1 VSSEDIINKKDEF
14 LPEEELSIPDY
25 SYDENEIND
34 IDTMLSD
41 DVRVG
46 RLGWLV
52 FLNLGQLD
60 YRNIGK
66 TIAITEFIAANRS
79 QSYIGDFEPFE
90 IGPFHKSFSSIV
102 GPNGSGKSNVI
113 DALLFVFGYRASKM
127 RQAKLSELIHS
138 SHQTLDYCAV
148 EVHFHEIHDLPGSD
162 DFEVVPQSD
171 LVISRQASRNNA
183 SKYFISGRQS
193 NYSEVRTLL
202 KDRGIDLDHKRFLI
216 LQGEVESIAQ
226 MKPKAPNEHEDGLLE
241 YLEDIIGTSKY
252 KTPIEEANDKIE
264 KYNEERLEKLHR
276 VKIVEKRKAG
286 LREAEDFLREE
297 NMLTMK
303 KSAFYQRQILELK
316 NEVEI
321 SARAVNQLKDKLE
334 EEQGKHTQIKQD
346 TQNLENRYKNSIKE
360 YQNLEKET
368 NQILKELSGYEKEN
382 IHLEEKKKHA
392 VTKQKKLLKAI
403 QIDRHALSEAKTS
416 IRYNEDDLIAR
427 SQEIAQAEKS
437 LEVEERKL
445 EAIRE
450 GLKGK
455 TEKFSA
461 QIEEKQR
468 ELAPWTEKINSKQ
481 SAIDVA
487 RSEHNILKEKM
498 DSTKLALNQAEE
510 DVVSLEETRRSK
522 EQEIIATKNKINL
535 IKKEINQLELS
546 SKDNN
551 KIQDK
556 LRSSLADARQKEEEA
571 RALLQSTQ
579 SRGQVL
585 TSLLKL
591 KDSGRNLGVI
601 DDKYDIAVSTA
612 CQALDNIVVDSV
624 EVGQNC
630 IEYLRKNNLGR
641 AQFILLQQLSS
652 MDLSPIQ
659 TPEGVPRLFDLIK
672 PKEKKFAPA
681 FYKALQN
688 TLVAENL
695 QQASRIAYGK
705 QRWRV
710 VTLDGQLIDKSG
722 TMSGGGT
729 KVNRGGMSSK
739 FVPDVTP
746 EIVSNLEKERIRLEN
761 QWREFKDQRKNS
773 EDQLFHKKNEI
784 PELELNLSKLDMD
797 LNACIRRIADTQKR
811 INELRQQNKP
821 NVEDGKRIQKIL
833 KEIEKLITELED
845 LKGQSSKIEDE
856 IKMLHEQILQAGG
869 DKLRSQKYQVDSIK
883 EKIVMINDRITSSQV
898 AKSKAEKDLSKFET
912 SIAKNE
918 NEMEQLKQELEQL
931 EIDIRQKA
939 EAARSISDRANE
951 AKRILDDRKEELY
964 EIKTEL
970 DEKTEI
976 INQIRAVEV
985 EIRNKLEDC
994 ERTLAEN
1001 KQKENY
1007 WLGLLGKLTFHEIGD
1022 EPRPEFQTY
1031 TDDELL
1037 AMDKENLKNEIE
1049 SLNAKIQ
1056 DANPNLNV
1064 LLEYRRCEE
1073 EYKSRVK
1080 DLEEVTSIRDEC
1092 KRQYDELRKLR
1103 LEEFMH
1109 GFTLISQK
1117 LKEMYQM
1124 ITLGGNAE
1132 LECCDS
1138 LDPFSEGIIFS
1149 VMPPKK
1155 SWKNISNLS
1164 GGEKTLSSLALVF
1177 ALHHYKPT
1185 PLYVMDEIDAALDF
1199 RNVSI
1204 VANYIKERTKNA
1216 QFIIISLRNNMFE
1229 LADRLVGIYKTNNMV
1244 GTLASVLAEEVA
1256 ADQEQSHEPFI
1267 TGDTILMLTTDEDIL
1282 KTCEIVE
1289 DNDINYD
1296 EETTVSITIDNDK
1309 KDILVP
1315 SFKLWDEDVG
1325 SGLRSK
1331 AQEVEYER
1339 YQQQLAVEK
1348 LRNTDSKSLISIA
1361 ALRNKDSTSDVSKL
1375 ETVHK
1380 KLLKEA
1386 EDQLARYD
1394 SLGLGGKKRKVDAII
1409 NNNSN
1414 IGGENKVPEEP
1425 DNKKARLRVQRRT
1438 SSANPE
1444 EVLTQSS
1451 KDETTRITRSRK
1463 KKDEKQVDEIK
1474 IFNTKSTEIVNHK
1487 KITRPSTSSY
1497 IQQQLATFIKPNTAM
1512 PTGSR
1517 KSTRSALAFG
1527 YKVPVKPFVKKDFSL
1542 PVSIFGEMMNE
1553 RENFRLQEYQQQMD
1567 AGEEFKKL

>member
-1 VSSEDIINKKDEF
+1 
-14 LPEEELSIPDY
+14 
-25 SYDENEIND
+25 
-34 IDTMLSD
+34 M
-41 DVRVG
+41 
-46 RLGWLV
+46 
-52 FLNLGQLD
+52 
-60 YRNIGK
+60 
-66 TIAITEFIAANRS
+66 
-79 QSYIGDFEPFE
+79 
-90 IGPFHKSFSSIV
+90 
-102 GPNGSGKSNVI
+102 
-113 DALLFVFGYRASKM
+113 
-127 RQAKLSELIHS
+127 
-138 SHQTLDYCAV
+138 
-148 EVHFHEIHDLPGSD
+148 
-162 DFEVVPQSD
+162 
-171 LVISRQASRNNA
+171 
-183 SKYFISGRQS
+183 
-193 NYSEVRTLL
+193 

-276 VKIVEKRKAG
+276 VKIVEKEKQG
-286 LREAEDFLREE
+286 LEEKKKEAEDFLREE
-297 NMLTMK
+297 NMLAMK

-316 NEVEI
+316 HDVEI

-346 TQNLENRYKNSIKE
+346 TQNLEDRYNKSIKE

-427 SQEIAQAEKS
+427 GKEIAQAEKS

-487 RSEHNILKEKM
+487 QSEHNILKEKM
-498 DSTKLALNQAEE
+498 DSTKRALDQAEN
-510 DVVSLEETRRSK
+510 DVVSLEDTRRSK
-522 EQEIIATKNKINL
+522 EQEIKATRNKINL

-546 SKDNN
+546 TKDSN
-551 KIQDK
+551 KIQEK
-556 LRSSLADARQKEEEA
+556 LRSNLSDVRQKEEEA
-571 RALLQSTQ
+571 KALLKSTQ

-591 KDSGRNLGVI
+591 KDSGRIKGLYDRLGNLGVI
-601 DDKYDIAVSTA
+601 DDKYDVAVSTA

-624 EVGQNC
+624 EVGQSC

-672 PKEKKFAPA
+672 PKEQKFAPA
-681 FYKALQN
+681 FFKALQN
-688 TLVAENL
+688 TLVAKDL

-761 QWREFKDQRKNS
+761 QWREFKDQRKSS
-773 EDQLFHKKNEI
+773 EDQLLHKKNEI

-797 LNACIRRIADTQKR
+797 LNASIKRIADTQKR

-821 NVEDGKRIQKIL
+821 NVEDGKRMQKIL
-833 KEIEKLITELED
+833 TEIKKLTTELED
-845 LKGQSSKIEDE
+845 LKGQSSKIDDE

-898 AKSKAEKDLSKFET
+898 AKSKAEKDVSKFET
-912 SIAKNE
+912 SITKNE

-931 EIDIRQKA
+931 EVDIRQKA
-939 EAARSISDRANE
+939 EIARSISDRANE
-951 AKRILDDRKEELY
+951 AKRVLDDKKEELD

-1001 KQKENY
+1001 KQKENH
-1007 WLGLLGKLTFHEIGD
+1007 WLGLLGKLTLHEIGD

-1229 LADRLVGIYKTNNMV
+1229 LADRLVGIYKTNNM
-1244 GTLASVLAEEVA
+1244 T
-1256 ADQEQSHEPFI
+1256 
-1267 TGDTILMLTTDEDIL
+1267 
-1282 KTCEIVE
+1282 K
-1289 DNDINYD
+1289 
-1296 EETTVSITIDNDK
+1296 SITISPR
-1309 KDILVP
+1309 DIMIP
-1315 SFKLWDEDVG
+1315 
-1325 SGLRSK
+1325 
-1331 AQEVEYER
+1331 
-1339 YQQQLAVEK
+1339 
-1348 LRNTDSKSLISIA
+1348 
-1361 ALRNKDSTSDVSKL
+1361 
-1375 ETVHK
+1375 
-1380 KLLKEA
+1380 
-1386 EDQLARYD
+1386 
-1394 SLGLGGKKRKVDAII
+1394 
-1409 NNNSN
+1409 
-1414 IGGENKVPEEP
+1414 
-1425 DNKKARLRVQRRT
+1425 
-1438 SSANPE
+1438 
-1444 EVLTQSS
+1444 
-1451 KDETTRITRSRK
+1451 
-1463 KKDEKQVDEIK
+1463 
-1474 IFNTKSTEIVNHK
+1474 
-1487 KITRPSTSSY
+1487 
-1497 IQQQLATFIKPNTAM
+1497 
-1512 PTGSR
+1512 
-1517 KSTRSALAFG
+1517 
-1527 YKVPVKPFVKKDFSL
+1527 
-1542 PVSIFGEMMNE
+1542 
-1553 RENFRLQEYQQQMD
+1553 
-1567 AGEEFKKL
+1567 

>member
-1 VSSEDIINKKDEF
+1 
-14 LPEEELSIPDY
+14 
-25 SYDENEIND
+25 
-34 IDTMLSD
+34 
-41 DVRVG
+41 
-46 RLGWLV
+46 
-52 FLNLGQLD
+52 
-60 YRNIGK
+60 
-66 TIAITEFIAANRS
+66 
-79 QSYIGDFEPFE
+79 
-90 IGPFHKSFSSIV
+90 SFSSIV

-127 RQAKLSELIHS
+127 RQAKLCELIHS
-138 SHQTLDYCAV
+138 SQGFHNLDYCTV
-148 EVHFHEIHDLPGSD
+148 EVHFQEIRDLPGSD
-162 DFEVVPQSD
+162 DFEVIPQSD
-171 LVISRQASRNNA
+171 LIISRQAFSNSS
-183 SKYFISGRQS
+183 SKYFINGRLS
-193 NYSEVRTLL
+193 TYSEVTTLL
-202 KDRGIDLDHKRFLI
+202 KERGIDLDHKRFLI

-226 MKPKAPNEHEDGLLE
+226 MKPKAPNDHEDGLLE

-252 KTPIEEANDKIE
+252 KAPIEEASDKVE
-264 KYNEERLEKLHR
+264 KYNDERLDKLHR
-276 VKIVEKRKAG
+276 VKIVEKEKQG
-286 LREAEDFLREE
+286 LEAKKKEAEDFLREE
-297 NMLTMK
+297 NMLAMK
-303 KSAFYQRQILELK
+303 RSALYQRQILKLK
-316 NEVEI
+316 HEVEI
-321 SARAVNQLKDKLE
+321 SAKAVNQLKVKLE

-346 TQNLENRYKNSIKE
+346 TQNLEDRYKNSIQE

-368 NQILKELSGYEKEN
+368 NQIMKELSGYEKAN

-403 QIDRHALSEAKTS
+403 QIDRHALSEAKIS
-416 IRYNEDDLIAR
+416 IRYNEDDLITR
-427 SQEIAQAEKS
+427 SQEIAQAEQN

-468 ELAPWTEKINSKQ
+468 ELAPWTEKINLKQ

-487 RSEHNILKEKM
+487 HSEHSILKEKM
-498 DSTKLALNQAEE
+498 DSTKRALEQAENE
-510 DVVSLEETRRSK
+510 IASLEDTRRSK
-522 EQEIIATKNKINL
+522 EQGIIATRNKINL
-535 IKKEINQLELS
+535 IKKEINQLEVP
-546 SKDNN
+546 SKDTS
-551 KIQDK
+551 KIQEK

-571 RALLQSTQ
+571 RALLQSTM

-591 KDSGRNLGVI
+591 KDSGRIQGLYVRRLLTDRLGNLGVI
-601 DDKYDIAVSTA
+601 DDKYDVAVSTA

-624 EVGQNC
+624 EVGQSC

-652 MDLSPIQ
+652 MDMSPIQ
-659 TPEGVPRLFDLIK
+659 TPEGVPRLFDLIR

-681 FYKALQN
+681 FFKALQN

-695 QQASRIAYGK
+695 QQASRIAYGR

-761 QWREFKDQRKNS
+761 QWREFNEQRKSS
-773 EDQLFHKKNEI
+773 EDQLLRKKNEV

-797 LNACIRRIADTQKR
+797 LNACIKRIADTHKR

-821 NVEDGKRIQKIL
+821 NVEDGKRMKKIL
-833 KEIEKLITELED
+833 VEIEKLTTELED
-845 LKGQSSKIEDE
+845 LKSQSSKIEDE

-883 EKIVMINDRITSSQV
+883 EKIGMINDRITASQV
-898 AKSKAEKDLSKFET
+898 AKSKAEKDVSKLEN

-918 NEMEQLKQELEQL
+918 NETEQLKQELEQF
-931 EIDIRQKA
+931 EVDIRQKA
-939 EAARSISDRANE
+939 ELARSINGRANE
-951 AKRILDDRKEELY
+951 ARRILDDKKEELD

-976 INQIRAVEV
+976 INKIRAVEV

-1001 KQKENY
+1001 KQKENH
-1007 WLGLLGKLTFHEIGD
+1007 WLGLLSKLTLHEIGG

-1037 AMDKENLKNEIE
+1037 AMNKENLKNEIE

-1073 EYKSRVK
+1073 EYTSRVK
-1080 DLEEVTSIRDEC
+1080 DLEEITSIRDEC
-1092 KRQYDELRKLR
+1092 KRHYDELRKLR

-1229 LADRLVGIYKTNNMV
+1229 LADRLVGIYKTNNMDIVARMEVDMFESSPHELPHIESQTTPDSSAAYSPEVVEGQNVHSKDSVTNTEKQTKRSGKRRRKTLETEDNQTPAASSSQPCQKKRILPPRKV

-1256 ADQEQSHEPFI
+1256 AGQE
-1267 TGDTILMLTTDEDIL
+1267 TILVLTSDEDIL
-1282 KTCEIVE
+1282 QTCEIVE
-1289 DNDINYD
+1289 DNDINFD
-1296 EETTVSITIDNDK
+1296 EEMTVSIAIDNDK
-1309 KDILVP
+1309 KDIIVP

-1331 AQEVEYER
+1331 AQEEDTSDATYEKRHRKHELAEKKLKNREREKLEYER

-1361 ALRNKDSTSDVSKL
+1361 ALRSNDSTSDASKL

-1394 SLGLGGKKRKVDAII
+1394 SLGLGGKKRKADAII
-1409 NNNSN
+1409 NNSIN
-1414 IGGENKVPEEP
+1414 IVGESKIIEEP
-1425 DNKKARLRVQRRT
+1425 ENKKARLRIPRRI
-1438 SSANPE
+1438 SNANP
-1444 EVLTQSS
+1444 
-1451 KDETTRITRSRK
+1451 DEAFTPT
-1463 KKDEKQVDEIK
+1463 
-1474 IFNTKSTEIVNHK
+1474 
-1487 KITRPSTSSY
+1487 
-1497 IQQQLATFIKPNTAM
+1497 M

-1527 YKVPVKPFVKKDFSL
+1527 YKVPIKPLVKKDFSL
-1542 PVSIFGEMMNE
+1542 PVSIFGEMMSE
-1553 RENFRLQEYQQQMD
+1553 RENLRLQEYQQPID
-1567 AGEEFKKL
+1567 AEELKKL

>member
-1 VSSEDIINKKDEF
+1 YGSETRKCLGIAAEAFMVSEVEA
-14 LPEEELSIPDY
+14 SILVLQGK
-25 SYDENEIND
+25 N
-34 IDTMLSD
+34 
-41 DVRVG
+41 DVR
-46 RLGWLV
+46 
-52 FLNLGQLD
+52 
-60 YRNIGK
+60 K
-66 TIAITEFIAANRS
+66 T
-79 QSYIGDFEPFE
+79 
-90 IGPFHKSFSSIV
+90 SFSSIV

-138 SHQTLDYCAV
+138 SKGVLTLDYCAV

-171 LVISRQASRNNA
+171 LIISRQAFRNNS

-193 NYSEVRTLL
+193 NYSEVTTLL

-252 KTPIEEANDKIE
+252 KTPIEEANEKIE

-276 VKIVEKRKAG
+276 VKIVEKEKQS
-286 LREAEDFLREE
+286 LEEKKKEAEDFLREE
-297 NMLTMK
+297 NILAMK

-316 NEVEI
+316 HEVEI

-346 TQNLENRYKNSIKE
+346 TQNLEDRYKKSIKE

-368 NQILKELSGYEKEN
+368 NQILKELSSYEKEN

-392 VTKQKKLLKAI
+392 
-403 QIDRHALSEAKTS
+403 DRHALSEAKTS

-427 SQEIAQAEKS
+427 GKEIAQAEKS
-437 LEVEERKL
+437 LEAEEKKL

-487 RSEHNILKEKM
+487 QSEHNILKEKM
-498 DSTKLALNQAEE
+498 DSTKRALDQAEN
-510 DVVSLEETRRSK
+510 DVVSLEDTRRSK
-522 EQEIIATKNKINL
+522 EQEIITTRNKINL
-535 IKKEINQLELS
+535 IKKEISQLELS

-551 KIQDK
+551 KIQEK
-556 LRSSLADARQKEEEA
+556 LRSSLAAVRQKEEEA
-571 RALLQSTQ
+571 KALLQSTQ

-591 KDSGRNLGVI
+591 KDSGRIKGLYDRLGNLGVI
-601 DDKYDIAVSTA
+601 DDKYDVAVSTA

-624 EVGQNC
+624 EVGQSC

-672 PKEKKFAPA
+672 PKEQKFAPA
-681 FYKALQN
+681 FFKALQN
-688 TLVAENL
+688 TLVAKDL

-773 EDQLFHKKNEI
+773 EDQLLHKKNEI

-797 LNACIRRIADTQKR
+797 LNACIKRIADTQKR

-821 NVEDGKRIQKIL
+821 NVEDGKRMQKIL
-833 KEIEKLITELED
+833 TQIKKLTTELED
-845 LKGQSSKIEDE
+845 LKGQSSKIDDE

-898 AKSKAEKDLSKFET
+898 AKSKAEKDVSKFET
-912 SIAKNE
+912 SITKNE

-931 EIDIRQKA
+931 EVDIRQKA
-939 EAARSISDRANE
+939 EIARSISDRANE
-951 AKRILDDRKEELY
+951 AKQVLDDKKEELD

-1001 KQKENY
+1001 KQKENH
-1007 WLGLLGKLTFHEIGD
+1007 WLGLLGKLTLHEIG
-1022 EPRPEFQTY
+1022 PEFQTY

-1103 LEEFMH
+1103 LEEFMYRI
-1109 GFTLISQK
+1109 TLISQK
-1117 LKEMYQM
+1117 LKEMYQ
-1124 ITLGGNAE
+1124 
-1132 LECCDS
+1132 
-1138 LDPFSEGIIFS
+1138 GIIFS
-1149 VMPPKK
+1149 IMPPKK

-1177 ALHHYKPT
+1177 VLHHYKPT

-1216 QFIIISLRNNMFE
+1216 QFIIISLRNNIFE
-1229 LADRLVGIYKTNNMV
+1229 LADRLVGIYKTNNM
-1244 GTLASVLAEEVA
+1244 
-1256 ADQEQSHEPFI
+1256 
-1267 TGDTILMLTTDEDIL
+1267 
-1282 KTCEIVE
+1282 
-1289 DNDINYD
+1289 
-1296 EETTVSITIDNDK
+1296 
-1309 KDILVP
+1309 
-1315 SFKLWDEDVG
+1315 
-1325 SGLRSK
+1325 
-1331 AQEVEYER
+1331 
-1339 YQQQLAVEK
+1339 
-1348 LRNTDSKSLISIA
+1348 
-1361 ALRNKDSTSDVSKL
+1361 
-1375 ETVHK
+1375 
-1380 KLLKEA
+1380 
-1386 EDQLARYD
+1386 
-1394 SLGLGGKKRKVDAII
+1394 
-1409 NNNSN
+1409 
-1414 IGGENKVPEEP
+1414 
-1425 DNKKARLRVQRRT
+1425 
-1438 SSANPE
+1438 
-1444 EVLTQSS
+1444 
-1451 KDETTRITRSRK
+1451 
-1463 KKDEKQVDEIK
+1463 
-1474 IFNTKSTEIVNHK
+1474 
-1487 KITRPSTSSY
+1487 
-1497 IQQQLATFIKPNTAM
+1497 
-1512 PTGSR
+1512 
-1517 KSTRSALAFG
+1517 
-1527 YKVPVKPFVKKDFSL
+1527 
-1542 PVSIFGEMMNE
+1542 
-1553 RENFRLQEYQQQMD
+1553 
-1567 AGEEFKKL
+1567 

>member
-1 VSSEDIINKKDEF
+1 MSSPRLVIKKMVLINFK
-14 LPEEELSIPDY
+14 
-25 SYDENEIND
+25 SYC
-34 IDTMLSD
+34 
-41 DVRVG
+41 G
-46 RLGWLV
+46 R
-52 FLNLGQLD
+52 Q
-60 YRNIGK
+60 
-66 TIAITEFIAANRS
+66 
-79 QSYIGDFEPFE
+79 E

-138 SHQTLDYCAV
+138 SKGVLTLDYCAV

-171 LVISRQASRNNA
+171 LIISRQASRNNS

-276 VKIVEKRKAG
+276 VKIVEKEKQG
-286 LREAEDFLREE
+286 LEEKKKEAEDFLREE
-297 NMLTMK
+297 NMLAMK

-316 NEVEI
+316 HDVEI

-346 TQNLENRYKNSIKE
+346 TQNLEDRYNKSIKE

-427 SQEIAQAEKS
+427 GKEIAQAEKS

-487 RSEHNILKEKM
+487 QSEHNILKEKM
-498 DSTKLALNQAEE
+498 DSTKRALDQAEN
-510 DVVSLEETRRSK
+510 DVVSLEDTRRSK
-522 EQEIIATKNKINL
+522 EQEIKATRNKINL

-546 SKDNN
+546 TKDSN
-551 KIQDK
+551 KIQEK
-556 LRSSLADARQKEEEA
+556 LRSNLSDVRQKEEEA
-571 RALLQSTQ
+571 KALLKSTQ

-591 KDSGRNLGVI
+591 KDSGRIKGLYDRLGNLGVI
-601 DDKYDIAVSTA
+601 DDKYDVAVSTA

-624 EVGQNC
+624 EVGQSC

-672 PKEKKFAPA
+672 PKEQKFAPA
-681 FYKALQN
+681 FFKALQN
-688 TLVAENL
+688 TLVAKDL

-761 QWREFKDQRKNS
+761 QWREFKDQRKSS
-773 EDQLFHKKNEI
+773 EDQLLHKKNEI

-797 LNACIRRIADTQKR
+797 LNASIKRIADTQKR

-821 NVEDGKRIQKIL
+821 NVEDGKRMQKIL
-833 KEIEKLITELED
+833 TEIKKLTTELED
-845 LKGQSSKIEDE
+845 LKGQSSKIDDE

-898 AKSKAEKDLSKFET
+898 AKSKAEKDVSKFET
-912 SIAKNE
+912 SITKNE

-931 EIDIRQKA
+931 EVDIRQKA
-939 EAARSISDRANE
+939 EIARSISDRANE
-951 AKRILDDRKEELY
+951 AKRVLDDKKEELD

-1001 KQKENY
+1001 KQKENH
-1007 WLGLLGKLTFHEIGD
+1007 WLGLLGKLTLHEIGD

-1229 LADRLVGIYKTNNMV
+1229 LADRLVGIYKTNNM
-1244 GTLASVLAEEVA
+1244 T
-1256 ADQEQSHEPFI
+1256 
-1267 TGDTILMLTTDEDIL
+1267 
-1282 KTCEIVE
+1282 K
-1289 DNDINYD
+1289 
-1296 EETTVSITIDNDK
+1296 SITISPR
-1309 KDILVP
+1309 DIMIP
-1315 SFKLWDEDVG
+1315 
-1325 SGLRSK
+1325 
-1331 AQEVEYER
+1331 
-1339 YQQQLAVEK
+1339 
-1348 LRNTDSKSLISIA
+1348 
-1361 ALRNKDSTSDVSKL
+1361 
-1375 ETVHK
+1375 
-1380 KLLKEA
+1380 
-1386 EDQLARYD
+1386 
-1394 SLGLGGKKRKVDAII
+1394 
-1409 NNNSN
+1409 
-1414 IGGENKVPEEP
+1414 
-1425 DNKKARLRVQRRT
+1425 
-1438 SSANPE
+1438 
-1444 EVLTQSS
+1444 
-1451 KDETTRITRSRK
+1451 
-1463 KKDEKQVDEIK
+1463 
-1474 IFNTKSTEIVNHK
+1474 
-1487 KITRPSTSSY
+1487 
-1497 IQQQLATFIKPNTAM
+1497 
-1512 PTGSR
+1512 
-1517 KSTRSALAFG
+1517 
-1527 YKVPVKPFVKKDFSL
+1527 
-1542 PVSIFGEMMNE
+1542 
-1553 RENFRLQEYQQQMD
+1553 
-1567 AGEEFKKL
+1567 